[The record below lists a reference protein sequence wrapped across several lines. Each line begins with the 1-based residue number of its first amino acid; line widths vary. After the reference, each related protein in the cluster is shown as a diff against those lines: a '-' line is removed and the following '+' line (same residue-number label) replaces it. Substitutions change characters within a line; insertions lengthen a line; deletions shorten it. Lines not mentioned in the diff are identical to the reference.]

1 MDRVFSGWVSEGA
14 SMLATAWS
22 SGGSSVNTLL
32 GINDDGDSKSTAVQ
46 KKMGRTVTSE
56 SGISTVSAS
65 SRSSVSSTASKKVQ
79 KVMGWMVFGSKKLLG
94 KNNST
99 SNTHIAYENGSCPTH
114 RVTALDVVLAAASE
128 RNHER
133 INPNQLSAVSVLGR
147 GGCGK
152 VMLMRT
158 EDDRLIAVKEVH
170 KSNLMDKPGTTR
182 PSVRPVSTKIEHAE
196 MENLVLHTISSHPL
210 ITSFHGSFQ
219 TRDKIFLQME
229 YCGGGE
235 LFQHMQRQGVF
246 QEDRVRLYTAEIVS
260 VLEFLHHN
268 GIMYRDLKPENI
280 LLDSKGHIRVTDF
293 GLSMQFNKQG
303 DDNLMR
309 CFSIC
314 GTPEYIAP
322 EIILMA
328 TTRKDDKKAT
338 YGKTVDWWAL
348 GVLMYEMLYRVP
360 PFYHRDRK
368 TMLNKI
374 LACQLSFPKQAKAA
388 KQVSNEAKSFISAL
402 LKFDEKDR
410 LGYGNNGSERVKS
423 HPFFGRLDWDKVAAA
438 EYEPI
443 FVPDLNDEC
452 DTSNFDS
459 QFTKEILREDPIA
472 PCAYHLELTGYEYLK
487 EDFADAHWYR

>member
-1 MDRVFSGWVSEGA
+1 
-14 SMLATAWS
+14 
-22 SGGSSVNTLL
+22 
-32 GINDDGDSKSTAVQ
+32 
-46 KKMGRTVTSE
+46 
-56 SGISTVSAS
+56 
-65 SRSSVSSTASKKVQ
+65 
-79 KVMGWMVFGSKKLLG
+79 MGWMVFGSKKLLG
-94 KNNST
+94 RNNS
-99 SNTHIAYENGSCPTH
+99 SANNQMQVQYPEQNGTNY
-114 RVTALDVVLAAASE
+114 RLTTLDVVLAAASE
-128 RNHER
+128 MRFER
-133 INPNQLSAVSVLGR
+133 IEPSELSAVSVLGR

-152 VMLMRT
+152 VILMRC
-158 EDDRLIAVKEVH
+158 EDGRLIAVKEVH
-170 KSNLMDKPGTTR
+170 KSNLMDKPGTVR
-182 PSVRPVSTKIEHAE
+182 RSVRPVSTKIEHAE
-196 MENLVLHTISSHPL
+196 MENLVLHTVSSHPL

-280 LLDSKGHIRVTDF
+280 LLDDKGHIRITDF
-293 GLSMQFNKQG
+293 GLSTQFNKQG

-309 CFSIC
+309 CHSIC

-322 EIILMA
+322 EIILLA
-328 TTRKDDKKAT
+328 TTLKDDRTAT

-374 LACQLSFPKQAKAA
+374 LACQLSFPKPAKGA
-388 KQVSNEAKSFISAL
+388 KPVSVEAKDFIASL
-402 LKFDEKDR
+402 LKFDEEDR
-410 LGYGNNGSERVKS
+410 LGYGNNGSENVKS
-423 HPFFGRLDWDKVAAA
+423 HPFFACLDWEKVAAA
-438 EYEPI
+438 KYEPS
-443 FVPDLNDEC
+443 FVPDLSDEC

-459 QFTKEILREDPIA
+459 QFTKEILREDPVA
-472 PCAYHLELTGYEYLK
+472 ACPYHLELTGYEYLPEEFAEAVWYK
-487 EDFADAHWYR
+487 EKGTSILG